1 MRHERIVVAACLSL
15 AFSWAGCASDE
26 QSPPAGGRARV
37 HASMDGQP
45 LTPPSSATAFAV
57 AADFLAAR
65 GSVDPDTLRVASQR
79 RADTGLTHVR
89 LEQVVDGLRVAGA
102 YAKAAVNDRGELVH
116 LIDNLVAV
124 DGDGVAPAAI
134 DESRALAAAM
144 REHGLPGAPAL
155 SSRSGNRATFA
166 GGGVF
171 YSEPTVERVAFA
183 DQDGRLVTGFMVETW
198 TQRDN
203 ILLHTLVDGR
213 DGRIASVE
221 SLTAYDRYNVFA
233 IDPGKTAQAITA
245 GPGAGNAQS
254 PQGWLSGNQTTINIH
269 GNNVSAYLDRDANN
283 TPDAGGTAVTS
294 GDFLTVANLGA
305 QPTTAANR
313 NVAVQNLFF
322 LTNSLHDVLYSH
334 GFNEAAGNFQV
345 NNFGRGGAGNDPVR
359 AEAEDGSGTN
369 NANFSTP
376 ADGTSGRMQM
386 FLWDAPGGGASDHQV
401 VVNSPSTIAG
411 TLPASGAAFGPALNA
426 AGITG
431 GVVLVNDGAGAASDG
446 CTAIQNAV
454 SGRIALID
462 RGTCTFV
469 VKVTNAQNA
478 GAVAVIVANNADDTT
493 FAMGGTS
500 AAINIPSVMV
510 GLTSGAR
517 LRSVGNVNATARRA
531 AASVMLDGDLDS
543 DVVYHEGCHGLS
555 QRMIGGMNGRLAGAI
570 GEGMSDVCS
579 VILNHDDVVG
589 EYVIGDPAGIRT
601 APYHNYPRT
610 YGDIAGTE
618 VHLDGEVYGAIGW
631 RLVEIFDRE
640 GLSSSLLLD
649 YIVDGMNFTPSTPAF
664 EDMREGILQAVANRG
679 LGHECLIWEAFAQ
692 FGVGV
697 GADGA
702 VVGGGVRITESFAL
716 PAQCQ

>member
-1 MRHERIVVAACLSL
+1 LSVAI
-15 AFSWAGCASDE
+15 WGAGCASDE
-26 QSPPAGGRARV
+26 EPPASGGRARV
-37 HASMDGQP
+37 YSSMDARP
-45 LTPPSSATAFAV
+45 LTPPSSDTADVV

-65 GSVDPDTLRVASQR
+65 GSLAADTLRVVSQR

-89 LEQVVDGLRVAGA
+89 MEQVVDGLRVAGA
-102 YAKAAVNDRGELVH
+102 YVKAAMNDRGELVH
-116 LIDNLVAV
+116 LIDGTVDVA
-124 DGDGVAPAAI
+124 GAGVVPAAI
-134 DESRALAAAM
+134 DESQALAAAM
-144 REHGLPGAPAL
+144 REHGLPGTPAIGA
-155 SSRSGNRATFA
+155 RSGNVVSFA

-183 DQDGRLVTGFMVETW
+183 DGDALVAGFMVETW
-198 TQRDN
+198 TLKGN

-213 DGRIASVE
+213 DGHVVSVE
-221 SLTAYDRYNVFA
+221 PLTAYDRYNVFA
-233 IDPGKTAQAITA
+233 IDPGKTPQAVTA
-245 GPGAGNAQS
+245 GPGAGNTQS

-294 GDFLTVANLGA
+294 GDFLTAANLAA

-322 LTNSLHDVLYSH
+322 LTNTLHDVLYNH

-345 NNFGRGGAGNDPVR
+345 NNFGKGGAGNDPVR

-376 ADGTSGRMQM
+376 ADGSSGRMQM
-386 FLWDAPGGGASDHQV
+386 FLWDAPGSGASDHQV
-401 VVNSPSTIAG
+401 VVNSPSSIAG
-411 TLPASGAAFGPALNA
+411 TLSASGAQFGPAFTTT
-426 AGITG
+426 GITG
-431 GVVLVNDGAGAASDG
+431 GVVLVNDGAGTATDG

-469 VKVTNAQNA
+469 VKVTNAQAA
-478 GAVAVIVANNADDTT
+478 GAVAVIVANTDDTT
-493 FAMGGTS
+493 IAMGGTTT
-500 AAINIPSVMV
+500 AVNIPSLMV

-517 LRSVGNVNATARRA
+517 LRSVANVNATARRA
-531 AASVMLDGDLDS
+531 PVGNVMLDGDLDS

-570 GEGMSDVCS
+570 GEGNSDVCS
-579 VILNHDDVVG
+579 VVLNHDDVVG
-589 EYVIGDPAGIRT
+589 EYVVGDPAGIRT
-601 APYHNYPRT
+601 APYHDYPRT

-640 GLSSSLLLD
+640 GLSTSLLLD
-649 YIVDGMNFTPSTPAF
+649 YLVDGMNFTPSTPAF
-664 EDMREGILQAVANRG
+664 ENMRDGILQSVANRG

-692 FGVGV
+692 YGVGV
-697 GADGA
+697 GASGR
-702 VVGGGVRITESFAL
+702 VVGGGVRITESFAV
-716 PAQCQ
+716 PPECQ